1 MKQRPPRPPGPPNGP
16 RSVGLGALAAAAA
29 HLLTR
34 ASGLIRDM
42 VFVAFFGP
50 SSGAAADAY
59 FAAFRVPHLF
69 RELLAEGT
77 LSNVFV
83 PLFAETTEKE
93 SLANAWRLANAMLGV
108 LLLALGAITLFIFVL
123 ADPLVFV
130 VASGFDEETHALAT
144 TLTRLFSP
152 FLVGISIAALFSGM
166 LNVRGKFFLPT
177 LAPAFLNLFVIA
189 GCLLGDTLESAT
201 GWPAI
206 TAVAAA
212 ATLSGLFT
220 AAVQYPELRR
230 AGFRFRPT
238 LKKHP
243 GLTRVAKFVGAA
255 LVSVV
260 VVQFNLL
267 VETQI
272 ASMLG
277 DHGPITWLMMSFR
290 LVQLPMSVVAGSVAV
305 AAMAKIAV
313 EVAREDMGMA
323 KQTLSRA
330 IEMTNVLVLPSA
342 LGLYLLAE
350 PLIHLLFERGE
361 FTPQDTL
368 ATAGVLR
375 MYAVAVVGICMYR
388 VLLPVFF
395 ALQDPYLPMKL
406 SLGVMALKLPV
417 AWALVYPMEM
427 GVNGLPLSHAITV
440 SLEVV
445 AMIWVLSRRFGGLTP
460 GLWSQ
465 HIRMVISVGVMGIAV
480 TWVQPVVQPLLGAAG
495 VLLTCGVGGAI
506 YGACALVL
514 GVDTAR
520 EVQAKIIGKLL
531 RRGPRP

>member
-1 MKQRPPRPPGPPNGP
+1 M
-16 RSVGLGALAAAAA
+16 GLGALAAATA
-29 HLLTR
+29 HLITR

-93 SLANAWRLANAMLGV
+93 SLENAWRLANALLGI
-108 LLLALGAITLFIFVL
+108 LLLVLGATTLLIFFL
-123 ADPLVFV
+123 ADPLVWM
-130 VASGFDEETHALAT
+130 VASGFDAQTHQLAT
-144 TLTRLFSP
+144 TLTRIFSP

-177 LAPAFLNLFVIA
+177 LAPALLNIFVIA
-189 GCLLGDTLESAT
+189 GCLLGDTLEATT

-206 TAVAAA
+206 SAVAAA

-230 AGFRFRPT
+230 AGFRFRPV
-238 LKKHP
+238 LKRHP
-243 GLTRVAKFVGAA
+243 GLSRVVKYVGAA

-277 DHGPITWLMMSFR
+277 EHGPITWLMMAFR

-305 AAMAKIAV
+305 AAMARISV
-313 EVAREDMGMA
+313 EIAREDMGQA
-323 KQTLSRA
+323 KQTLSDA
-330 IEMTNVLVLPSA
+330 VELTDVLVLPSA
-342 LGLYLLAE
+342 VGLYLLAE

-361 FTPQDTL
+361 FTAQDTL

-375 MYAVAVVGICMYR
+375 MYAVAVVGICLYR

-395 ALQDPYLPMKL
+395 ALKDPYLPMKL
-406 SLGVMALKLPV
+406 SLVVMAAKVPL
-417 AWALVYPMEM
+417 AWWLVYHLDL
-427 GVNGLPLSHAITV
+427 GIDGLPLSHAITV
-440 SLEVV
+440 TLEV
-445 AMIWVLSRRFGGLTP
+445 AALLWVLQRRLNGLAP
-460 GLWSQ
+460 GFWNQ
-465 HIRMVISVGVMGIAV
+465 HLRMILAAGVMGVAV
-480 TWVQPVVQPLLGAAG
+480 AWADPMLDSLGALSVLLSCAVGVAVYGVTALLLGVRQAS
-495 VLLTCGVGGAI
+495 VLK
-506 YGACALVL
+506 
-514 GVDTAR
+514 AR
-520 EVQAKIIGKLL
+520 LL